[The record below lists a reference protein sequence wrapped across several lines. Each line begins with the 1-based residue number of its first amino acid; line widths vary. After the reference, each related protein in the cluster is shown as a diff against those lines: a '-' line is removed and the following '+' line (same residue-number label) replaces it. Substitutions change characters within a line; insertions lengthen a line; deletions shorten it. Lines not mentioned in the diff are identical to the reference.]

1 MPRHCKGT
9 LLSVTHLLLNY
20 YVYMYIYTFFINVY
34 ITLSPTLVCNW
45 CIYFMTKKAEELKA
59 VFSDVSS
66 IFEQLD
72 FHSNSGHM
80 ERCEV
85 S

>member
-1 MPRHCKGT
+1 
-9 LLSVTHLLLNY
+9 
-20 YVYMYIYTFFINVY
+20 
-34 ITLSPTLVCNW
+34 
-45 CIYFMTKKAEELKA
+45 MTKEAEELKA

>member
-1 MPRHCKGT
+1 M
-9 LLSVTHLLLNY
+9 
-20 YVYMYIYTFFINVY
+20 NVH
-34 ITLSPTLVCNW
+34 ITLSPSLVYNW
-45 CIYFMTKKAEELKA
+45 CTYFMTKKAEKLKA

-72 FHSNSGHM
+72 FHSESGHM

-85 S
+85 P

>member
-1 MPRHCKGT
+1 M
-9 LLSVTHLLLNY
+9 
-20 YVYMYIYTFFINVY
+20 NVH
-34 ITLSPTLVCNW
+34 ITLSVTLVCNW
-45 CIYFMTKKAEELKA
+45 CPYFMTKEAEKLKA

-72 FHSNSGHM
+72 FHSDSGHM

-85 S
+85 P